1 MNKKIAIIV
10 LSAIFPAFTFPP
22 TSLAAE
28 TSLEDQQNFRVIWAD
43 SNIDIDVS
51 SQIDKPVSISETKE
65 IDITVKYKLDLGEL
79 FAKLR
84 FDGLISRLIL

>member
-1 MNKKIAIIV
+1 M
-10 LSAIFPAFTFPP
+10 LSAIFLAVTFSP
-22 TSLAAE
+22 TSLVAE

-43 SNIDIDVS
+43 SNIGIDVS